1 MRSKRLFSLPLL
13 LVLLTA
19 GCTLF
24 REASKPRPR
33 PHNETR
39 PAPESGNVASKRRDV
54 VAYGQR
60 FVGTDYRYAG
70 TNPNT
75 GFDCSGFT
83 SYVLKEFN
91 VKVSPASARQ
101 ATEGRLVPLERAQ
114 PGDLIFFGQ
123 DKNHIQ
129 HVALLVKRSNAGL
142 VCVHSTTSR
151 GVIVEN
157 VSKSTYWKPKIL
169 FARDVIS
176 R

>member
-1 MRSKRLFSLPLL
+1 MYPKRPFSLPLL

-19 GCTLF
+19 GCTLYK
-24 REASKPRPR
+24 EASKPRSR

-39 PAPESGNVASKRRDV
+39 PAPESGNLASVRRDV
-54 VAYGQR
+54 VTYGQK
-60 FVGTDYRYAG
+60 FVGTEYRYAG

-83 SYVLKEFN
+83 SFVLKEFN
-91 VKVSPASARQ
+91 VRVSPASARQ
-101 ATEGRLVPLERAQ
+101 ATEGRQVPLERAQ

-129 HVALLVKRSNAGL
+129 HVALLVRRANNGL

-157 VSKSTYWKPKIL
+157 VSQSNYWKPKIL
-169 FARDVIS
+169 FARDVIT